1 MIPLAFEHLSDAIRS
16 LKMTRMRTF
25 LTILGVAI
33 GIASITAILSLSG
46 GIISVISRQVAS
58 LEGNI
63 ILVRP
68 GSPTYNS
75 QMDFSTPIH
84 QQLFSTSTLT
94 ERDIAIIAK
103 IEGVEEVAPIMTI
116 NGNLKADDTT
126 LEDSVIVATDP
137 ELASISNLEVRDGQF
152 IDSVTNPNT
161 AVVGPQVA
169 INLFGTD
176 KPIGRSFTVRG
187 QLFTIIG
194 VLKRMNDPINFNSID
209 FDNAVI
215 VSMEAGKAFH
225 EGKSQIQQIDI
236 RAKEPSDVADVVR
249 RIETNL
255 KEVRNGEQDFTII
268 SGEAVAQPTNQLF
281 TAVAGVMTAIAT
293 ISLVVG
299 GVGIMNIML
308 VGVAERTREIG
319 LRKAIGASN
328 RNILE
333 QFLIESLVMSI
344 AGGLL
349 GYAAGYAVAFAV
361 SRFLTFTPVLTW
373 EIAGIAF
380 GISVVVGVAFGL
392 YPAIRAAGKDPIESL
407 RQYH

>member
-1 MIPLAFEHLSDAIRS
+1 MIPLAFEHLSDAVRS

-380 GISVVVGVAFGL
+380 GISVVVGVVFGL

>member
-46 GIISVISRQVAS
+46 GIMNVISRQVTS

-68 GSPTYNS
+68 GSPTYTSNTN
-75 QMDFSTPIH
+75 FSTPIH
-84 QQLFSTSTLT
+84 QQMFSTSTLT
-94 ERDIAIIAK
+94 EKDVDLIVK
-103 IEGVEEVAPIMTI
+103 TEGVEEVAPIMTI
-116 NGNLKADDTT
+116 NGSLKAGDTT
-126 LEDSVIVATDP
+126 LKDGMIVATDP

-161 AVVGPQVA
+161 AVIGPQVA
-169 INLFGTD
+169 IDLFGTE
-176 KPIGRSFTVRG
+176 KPIGQTFTVRG

-194 VLKRMNDPINFNSID
+194 VLKRMSDPINFNSID

-225 EGKSQIQQIDI
+225 GGKSQIQQINI
-236 RAKEPSDVADVVR
+236 RAKEPSDVASVVPLV
-249 RIETNL
+249 EKQL
-255 KEVRNGEQDFTII
+255 KEVRAGEQDFTLV
-268 SGEAVAQPTNQLF
+268 SGEEVATPTNQLF
-281 TAVAGVMTAIAT
+281 IAIAGVMTAIAT
-293 ISLVVG
+293 ISLIVG

-328 RNILE
+328 RNIFE
-333 QFLIESLVMSI
+333 QFLIESLAMSI

-349 GYAAGYAVAFAV
+349 GYGAGYAVAFAI
-361 SRFLTFTPVLTW
+361 SRFLTFSPVLTW
-373 EIAGIAF
+373 EIAVIAF
-380 GISVVVGVAFGL
+380 GVSIIVGVVFGL
-392 YPAIRAAGKDPIESL
+392 YPAIRAASKDPIESL

>member
-1 MIPLAFEHLSDAIRS
+1 MIPLAFEHLSDAVRS

-373 EIAGIAF
+373 EIAGIAL
-380 GISVVVGVAFGL
+380 GISVIVGVVFGL
-392 YPAIRAAGKDPIESL
+392 YPAIRAASKDPIESL

>member
-1 MIPLAFEHLSDAIRS
+1 MIPLAFEHLSDAVRS
-16 LKMTRMRTF
+16 LRMTRMRTF

>member
-380 GISVVVGVAFGL
+380 GISVVVGVVFGL

>member
-1 MIPLAFEHLSDAIRS
+1 MIPLAFEHLSDAVRS

>member
-1 MIPLAFEHLSDAIRS
+1 MIPLAFEHLSNAIRS
-16 LKMTRMRTF
+16 LTMTRMRTF

-46 GIISVISRQVAS
+46 GIISVISRQVTS

-75 QMDFSTPIH
+75 QMNFSTPIH

-94 ERDIAIIAK
+94 ERDIAIITK
-103 IEGVEEVAPIMTI
+103 TEGVEEAAPIMTI
-116 NGNLKADDTT
+116 NGSLKADDTT
-126 LEDSVIVATDP
+126 LENSVIVATVP

-161 AVVGPQVA
+161 AVIGPQVA
-169 INLFGTD
+169 IDLFGTD
-176 KPIGRSFTVRG
+176 KPIGQSFTVRG

-215 VSMEAGKAFH
+215 VSMEAGKTFH

-236 RAKEPSDVADVVR
+236 RAKEPSDVANVVR
-249 RIETNL
+249 RIEANL

-281 TAVAGVMTAIAT
+281 SAVAGVMTAIAT

-333 QFLIESLVMSI
+333 QFLMESLVMSI
-344 AGGLL
+344 AVHCYIGFDALDPLLCGG
-349 GYAAGYAVAFAV
+349 
-361 SRFLTFTPVLTW
+361 
-373 EIAGIAF
+373 
-380 GISVVVGVAFGL
+380 
-392 YPAIRAAGKDPIESL
+392 YP
-407 RQYH
+407 